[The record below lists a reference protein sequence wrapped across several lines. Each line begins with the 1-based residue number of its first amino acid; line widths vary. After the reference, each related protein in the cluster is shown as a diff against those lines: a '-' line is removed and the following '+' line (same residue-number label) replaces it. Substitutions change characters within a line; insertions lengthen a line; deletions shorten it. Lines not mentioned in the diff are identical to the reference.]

1 MTSNDAEL
9 RPRRMSGL
17 SSIQMVR
24 SAKLLSIWTCAD
36 SLATADFRYKSAIFC
51 ARGFPPMPQARNLSA
66 ERPKW
71 QSSLATLPYQAKGQC
86 GRVGPHYVTAIMRT
100 MEGIITTES

>member
-1 MTSNDAEL
+1 MTSTDAEL

-24 SAKLLSIWTCAD
+24 SAKLLSIWTRAD

-66 ERPKW
+66 ERSKW
-71 QSSLATLPYQAKGQC
+71 QSSLVTLPFCCSVASGSMLAATVATSPRHGK
-86 GRVGPHYVTAIMRT
+86 
-100 MEGIITTES
+100 